1 VKANTSGKQR
11 NIKVHKEW
19 KFHRRVNTNNPV
31 EHIVSHHSG
40 NVFYLAA
47 VGLDHGLTE
56 VQLKQRS
63 GRIHLTGVKFSD
75 EDDGFSDSGFIHKD
89 NIVGGGGVVP
99 QGGIIMWSRSAANIP
114 AGWALCNGS
123 NETPGLRGRFVVGY
137 SGSGSYAAV
146 GNTGGSDSRTL
157 TTANM
162 PSHSHS
168 GSIGNKSLTHN
179 HSGSSSNKNL
189 SHKHWMDNAPLDDK
203 NFNSQ
208 GLAEQ
213 EYGLLA
219 DGNNYDT
226 SSDSNRAGKYTTNAL
241 GDHNHT
247 ITVGNKS
254 QSHSHTVTVD
264 NLSQTHNHSITI
276 NNNGSGTAFDNRPAY
291 YVVAFIMKV

>member
-1 VKANTSGKQR
+1 MKANTSGKQR

-47 VGLDHGLTE
+47 VGLDHGVTE

-123 NETPGLRGRFVVGY
+123 NGTPDLRGRFVVGY
-137 SGSGSYAAV
+137 SGSGSYTAV

-162 PSHSHS
+162 PSHSHT
-168 GSIGNKSLTHN
+168 GNTGVTSI
-179 HSGSSSNKNL
+179 
-189 SHKHWMDNAPLDDK
+189 
-203 NFNSQ
+203 
-208 GLAEQ
+208 
-213 EYGLLA
+213 
-219 DGNNYDT
+219 
-226 SSDSNRAGKYTTNAL
+226 
-241 GDHNHT
+241 
-247 ITVGNKS
+247 
-254 QSHSHTVTVD
+254 SHSHSFNTNND
-264 NLSQTHNHSITI
+264 GAHKHRNLDVGYTPVGNDDTTLLYQDDGTPWGNHNYDMSDGSSHSHSGTTNSANSQHSHSFTTGTS
-276 NNNGSGTAFDNRPAY
+276 GSGIAFDNRPAY
-291 YVVAFIMKV
+291 YVVAFIIKL